1 MALLLADGV
10 CLNVVDK
17 PSQQTA
23 GLSIKAICARAS
35 ISIVLISNKAM
46 QKLNKRWRD
55 QDAPT
60 DVLSF
65 PLLLEVPPEGM
76 PWELGE
82 IFISVQQADSQAKSL
97 QHGLDREMAFL
108 TVHGILHLLGFDHE
122 RPADEKEMFARQE
135 EILLS
140 AGYCRQR

>member
-1 MALLLADGV
+1 MAQLLADGV
-10 CLNVVDK
+10 CLNLVGK
-17 PSQQTA
+17 PSEQTPD
-23 GLSIKAICARAS
+23 LPIKAICARAS
-35 ISIVLISNKAM
+35 VSIVLISNKAM

-55 QDAPT
+55 KNAPT

-82 IFISVQQADSQAKSL
+82 IFISVEQAALQAQSL
-97 QHGLDREMAFL
+97 HHGLAREMAFL

-122 RPADEKEMFARQE
+122 RRTDEKEMFARQE
-135 EILLS
+135 AILVS
-140 AGYCRQR
+140 AGYGRQR